1 MSQNSKKSGDF
12 GASELAEFRRLLE
25 EQRAEVLAR
34 VEQHEKPA
42 REPAEAMADEMDQAS
57 HDADQGLTL
66 RILDKERKL
75 LRELEHAL
83 AKFQDGSFG
92 LCEGTGE
99 PIDKRRL
106 QARPWA
112 RYSLEYKELLE
123 REEKSFAH

>member
-1 MSQNSKKSGDF
+1 MSQNPKKKSGFD
-12 GASELAEFRRLLE
+12 AAELAQFRKMLE

-83 AKFQDGSFG
+83 TKFGDGTFG
-92 LCEGTGE
+92 MCEGTGE
-99 PIDKRRL
+99 PIEPRRL